1 MCAKKSAAVDNV
13 ERAEGDSKPQLQ
25 IGMFLSN
32 SQLKLLA
39 NFADDPKFK
48 GNKPDGLMIRVG
60 MFPPKV
66 IGGER
71 KGKHTIEIIP
81 YKNNFDDDTKFENLS
96 DDDFNKL
103 IKYFEFE
110 EADKGIGY
118 LDIELG
124 YPEPSRPQFPL
135 GVLDGKTDHNIYKIN
150 NEENYGGGG
159 GGPSQIYPRPGS
171 NGNT

>member
-1 MCAKKSAAVDNV
+1 MCANKSAAVENV
-13 ERAEGDSKPQLQ
+13 ELAEGLSEPLQ

-39 NFADDPKFK
+39 NFADDPKFAS
-48 GNKPDGLMIRVG
+48 NRPDGLIIRVG
-60 MFPPKV
+60 MFPPKE
-66 IGGER
+66 IGGKL

-81 YKNNFDDDTKFENLS
+81 YKNNFDATTRFEDLS

-110 EADKGIGY
+110 GAERGIGY

-124 YPEPSRPQFPL
+124 YPEPKIPQFPL
-135 GVLDGKTDHNIYKIN
+135 GEIESKTDHNKYKIDN
-150 NEENYGGGG
+150 STNYGGGG
-159 GGPSQIYPRPGS
+159 GGPSQTYPRPGS